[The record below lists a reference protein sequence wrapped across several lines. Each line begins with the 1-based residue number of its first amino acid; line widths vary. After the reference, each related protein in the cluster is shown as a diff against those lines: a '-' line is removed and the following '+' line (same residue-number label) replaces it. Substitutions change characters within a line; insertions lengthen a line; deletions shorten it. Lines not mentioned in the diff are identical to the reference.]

1 MPENLNDTAA
11 TGKQNQVYKN
21 DREDPQGKPFSRKQ
35 REANERAYGRCMRY
49 NEEHP
54 TKGVVFSAEEGIE
67 ALENGWFDAPLVHP
81 NCPNVKPKPKAKVNR
96 AATDADLELILLWDE
111 VDRLNISPR
120 PHGKTGIEK
129 LRKIIVEAEKRKE
142 SNG

>member
-11 TGKQNQVYKN
+11 TGKQHQTYLNN
-21 DREDPQGKPFSRKQ
+21 REDPGGKPYSRRQ
-35 REANERAYGRCMRY
+35 REANEGTVGRCMRY

-54 TKGVVFSAEEGIE
+54 TKGVVFSGEAAVE
-67 ALENGWFDAPLVHP
+67 ALENGWFDAPLIHP
-81 NCPNVKPKPKAKVNR
+81 NCPNVKPKAKPVVETKEKVNP
-96 AATDADLELILLWDE
+96 ELKVLWDE

-129 LRKIIVEAEKRKE
+129 LRKVVAQA
-142 SNG
+142 SDG

>member
-81 NCPNVKPKPKAKVNR
+81 NCPNVKKKVEVKKPTGDPEMQV
-96 AATDADLELILLWDE
+96 LWDE
-111 VDRLNISPR
+111 VDRLNINPR
-120 PHGKTGIEK
+120 PHGKTGKEK
-129 LRKIIVEAEKRKE
+129 LMKIVAAA

>member
-11 TGKQNQVYKN
+11 TNKQNQAYLN
-21 DREDPQGKPFSRKQ
+21 DREDPEGKPFSRRQ
-35 REANERAYGRCMRY
+35 REANAANVGRCMRY

-54 TKGVVFSAEEGIE
+54 TKGVVFSGEEAVE
-67 ALENGWFDAPLVHP
+67 ALENGWFDAPLIHP
-81 NCPNVKPKPKAKVNR
+81 NCPNVNPKPKVEEIKTEEKAVNPELKV
-96 AATDADLELILLWDE
+96 LWDE

-129 LRKIIVEAEKRKE
+129 LRKVVAQA
-142 SNG
+142 SDG

>member
-11 TGKQNQVYKN
+11 TNKQNQAYLN
-21 DREDPQGKPFSRKQ
+21 DREDPEGKPFSRRQ
-35 REANERAYGRCMRY
+35 REANAANVGLCMLY

-54 TKGVVFSAEEGIE
+54 TKGVVFSGEEAVE
-67 ALENGWFDAPLVHP
+67 ALENGWFDAPLIHP
-81 NCPNVKPKPKAKVNR
+81 NCPNVKPKAKPVVETKEKVNP
-96 AATDADLELILLWDE
+96 ELKVLWDE

-129 LRKIIVEAEKRKE
+129 LRKVVAQA
-142 SNG
+142 SDG